1 MEILVELPFK
11 CPNEQ
16 MTATFE
22 IVIRSTFDLTLLLR
36 KASHFNLQSV
46 ILGNDTSSVSSIIDN
61 AICVKSQT

>member
-11 CPNEQ
+11 CSNEQ

-46 ILGNDTSSVSSIIDN
+46 ILGNDISSV
-61 AICVKSQT
+61 